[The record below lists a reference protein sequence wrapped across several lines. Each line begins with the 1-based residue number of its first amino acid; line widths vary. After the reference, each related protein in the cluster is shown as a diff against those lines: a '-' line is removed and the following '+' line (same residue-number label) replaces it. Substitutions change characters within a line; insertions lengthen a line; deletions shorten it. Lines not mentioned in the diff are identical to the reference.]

1 MSTSQ
6 PGLARPQAMLPP
18 KLLAQLPPMLRWLHA
33 TQAALYTLIGAYL
46 AAGWSGVASLPALQ
60 AALVVW
66 LVVLYGF
73 VVNDYFDVE
82 IDRLSKP
89 ERPIPAGLTTPQVAV
104 ALALALALGAM
115 VWSGTLGLVPAG
127 VALVNLLVCAA
138 YSARL
143 KNTILIGNATM
154 ALLDATI
161 VLYGSLALGTPP
173 RSAWLAAGLFLLFF
187 FGYEILKT
195 IDDWEGDARSGLRTV
210 ATRLGPRASAALF
223 QAIAAGFCLAA
234 LGLWLAG
241 LASGLFL
248 GAFLLCCGLP
258 TLGAALAVQS
268 ARPEQVAQGL
278 RLLRLVWLTSWLP
291 IALLR

>member
-6 PGLARPQAMLPP
+6 PGLARPAARGPT
-18 KLLAQLPPMLRWLHA
+18 LLAQLPPMLRWLHA

-46 AAGWSGVASLPALQ
+46 AAGWSGVTSLPALQ

-73 VVNDYFDVE
+73 VVNDYFDQD

-89 ERPIPAGLTTPQVAV
+89 ERPIPAGLTTPRVAV
-104 ALALALALGAM
+104 ALALGLALGAL
-115 VWSGTLGLVPAG
+115 VWSGTLGPLSAG
-127 VALVNLLVCAA
+127 LALANLLVCAI

-143 KNTILIGNATM
+143 KNSVLIGNATM

-173 RSAWLAAGLFLLFF
+173 PSAWLAAGLFVLFF

-195 IDDWEGDARSGLRTV
+195 IDDREGDARAGLGTV
-210 ATRLGPRASAALF
+210 ATRLGARVSVRLF
-223 QAIAAGFCLAA
+223 QAIAVGFCLAA

-248 GAFLLCCGLP
+248 GAFVLCCGLP
-258 TLGAALAVQS
+258 ALATARIVAS
-268 ARPEQVAQGL
+268 ASPERVALGL

>member
-6 PGLARPQAMLPP
+6 PGLVRPQAAVRPS
-18 KLLAQLPPMLRWLHA
+18 LLAQLPPMLRWLHA

-66 LVVLYGF
+66 LAVLYGF

-82 IDRLSKP
+82 NDRLSKP
-89 ERPIPAGLTTPQVAV
+89 ERPIPAGLTTPRV
-104 ALALALALGAM
+104 ALALALGLALGAL
-115 VWSGTLGLVPAG
+115 VWSGTLGPLSAG
-127 VALVNLLVCAA
+127 LALSNLLVCAA

-143 KNTILIGNATM
+143 KNTVLIGNATM

-173 RSAWLAAGLFLLFF
+173 RSAWLAAGLFVLFF

-195 IDDWEGDARSGLRTV
+195 IDDREGDARAGLGTV
-210 ATRLGPRASAALF
+210 ATRLGGPASVRLF
-223 QAIAAGFCLAA
+223 QAVAAGFCLAA
-234 LGLWLAG
+234 LVLWLAG

-258 TLGAALAVQS
+258 TIGAALIVAPAQP
-268 ARPEQVAQGL
+268 ARVAQGL